1 MLAIDLAWMKAVEK
15 VILQVT
21 HVCFRKVMNFIVE
34 IKVYC

>member
-1 MLAIDLAWMKAVEK
+1 MLTIDLARMKAVEK

-21 HVCFRKVMNFIVE
+21 RVCLKKMTNFIVE

>member
-21 HVCFRKVMNFIVE
+21 HVCLRKVTNFIVE